1 MSDDTGRDLERRI
14 AGLLHIGTWIASAI
28 IAVGL
33 ILPAGASV
41 VSGGIALF
49 IALPILRV
57 AVASFELLRRGD
69 FRIGA
74 ISVLVLAIIA
84 LGIAV
89 GLRGRGAAF

>member
-1 MSDDTGRDLERRI
+1 MNHDRARDLERRI
-14 AGLLHIGTWIASAI
+14 AALLHVGTWTASAVI
-28 IAVGL
+28 TVGMVM
-33 ILPAGASV
+33 PRGAWV

-57 AVASFELLRRGD
+57 VVASVELLRRRD
-69 FRIGA
+69 FRVGA

-89 GLRGRGAAF
+89 GLHGRATAL